1 MKKQQLSTYT
11 APVVEVMQ
19 MEVES
24 GIATSPS
31 VIYVDAGGA
40 FDEIMYDDEL

>member
-11 APVVEVMQ
+11 APMVEVMQ
-19 MEVES
+19 MEVEN
-24 GIATSPS
+24 GIATSPNS
-31 VIYVDAGGA
+31 IYVEAGGA